1 MNSFSP
7 IEAVLA
13 GGEAIID
20 QLLSSQRLNRWHQ
33 RMKAGGLLFAAFAA
47 SFCGCAPY
55 NQHNP
60 SGVPISE
67 MRTDERGFPASADI
81 ESEDIPAVAHKMA
94 REILS
99 TPEIANAKG
108 VPRIV
113 LLPLKNDTRLPINK
127 EILLERIM
135 ATLNEKSSG
144 KVLFLARERVELE
157 RERDS
162 IPPVQRRRFHAHW
175 QGDRQRP
182 SHFDGKR
189 RLHPLFLY
197 AHRSQH
203 QRYRLPKISS
213 NWQRKPR
220 TRPVSLR
227 VGQLPPFND
236 STVRPR
242 HFSLALFHR
251 FAIPHCQS

>member
-1 MNSFSP
+1 
-7 IEAVLA
+7 
-13 GGEAIID
+13 
-20 QLLSSQRLNRWHQ
+20 
-33 RMKAGGLLFAAFAA
+33 MKAGGLLFAAFAA

-108 VPRIV
+108 VPRII

-144 KVLFLARERVELE
+144 KVVFLARERVELE

-162 IPPVQRRRFHAHW
+162 KQS
-175 QGDRQRP
+175 RQ
-182 SHFDGKR
+182 FKDADFMLTGKVIG
-189 RLHPLFLY
+189 
-197 AHRSQH
+197 SG
-203 QRYRLPKISS
+203 
-213 NWQRKPR
+213 PR
-220 TRPVSLR
+220 T
-227 VGQLPPFND
+227 
-236 STVRPR
+236 STGSGDYILYSFTLIDPNTSDIVCQKS
-242 HFSLALFHR
+242 HQIGKESLAPVLYR
-251 FAIPHCQS
+251 